1 MIELIEIFGLCDF
14 WRIRNPTEKRF
25 TFCQNYI
32 SGYKQRRIDY
42 FFTSNKLQESIK
54 NTDILVSLLTDH
66 SPIFLTLRRS
76 DIIAKSKGLWVFNS
90 SLTLNKEFVEKIKE
104 HISTCVNLLKK
115 ENILDDQVRWEYL
128 R

>member
-1 MIELIEIFGLCDF
+1 MIFGEYEIQQKNVLLSVE
-14 WRIRNPTEKRF
+14 I
-25 TFCQNYI
+25 TFQDTNSEGLI
-32 SGYKQRRIDY
+32 I
-42 FFTSNKLQESIK
+42 FFISNKLQESIK

-115 ENILDDQVRWEYL
+115 ENTLDDQVRWEYL
-128 R
+128 K